1 MESEKELKNNRT
13 RKREK
18 GKFEQEFELLNFAS
32 FLIAIRESTKPSQT
46 DPTRPEPNRPNK
58 SRTKLARPHFKLNLN
73 SSTLVLVGE

>member
-46 DPTRPEPNRPNK
+46 DPTRPEPAKQEQNETGPP
-58 SRTKLARPHFKLNLN
+58 SLQAKLK
-73 SSTLVLVGE
+73 